1 MTGGVDQ
8 SPAQWSLCPGCP
20 KCQATDG
27 YVLRRG
33 SWRCTSAHEYV
44 YQFVRGTPYFSDAT
58 ACAEEVTQATNWPRQ
73 QGGTGASLSPAVKQ
87 RNPRT
92 VWRLGSEPMDLQ
104 MCRACKAVYRGREF
118 TQLPRRDKLPVCRCG
133 VQDWVSHFAAFP
145 SELVR
150 RCLVASISKAGC
162 CSVCGAA
169 WAPIVERRRL
179 VRKRPRSKTKRIGS
193 TGTGNHCDNDVAG
206 IETVILGYRPTC
218 GCNAEAVPCRVLDPF
233 AGSGTTLWVAEG
245 LGCEAVGIEL
255 NPDYALLAEARLSHR
270 WMPRKR
276 RAGSATMKSAPRQK
290 TMDFMARSCL

>member
-1 MTGGVDQ
+1 VF
-8 SPAQWSLCPGCP
+8 
-20 KCQATDG
+20 
-27 YVLRRG
+27 
-33 SWRCTSAHEYV
+33 
-44 YQFVRGTPYFSDAT
+44 QFVRGTPYFSDAT
-58 ACAEEVTQATNWPRQ
+58 ACAEEATNRPPGNKGLGKATAYNRNDAYGRRQ
-73 QGGTGASLSPAVKQ
+73 AGKASGAWAAAVIQ

-92 VWRLGSEPMDLQ
+92 VWRLGSEAMDWQ

-118 TQLPRRDKLPVCRCG
+118 YGLPRRNKLPVCRCG

-179 VRKRPRSKTKRIGS
+179 MRKRPRSKTKRTGS

-206 IETVILGYRPTC
+206 VETVILGYRPTC

-276 RAGSATMKSAPRQK
+276 RPGSATMKSAPRQK